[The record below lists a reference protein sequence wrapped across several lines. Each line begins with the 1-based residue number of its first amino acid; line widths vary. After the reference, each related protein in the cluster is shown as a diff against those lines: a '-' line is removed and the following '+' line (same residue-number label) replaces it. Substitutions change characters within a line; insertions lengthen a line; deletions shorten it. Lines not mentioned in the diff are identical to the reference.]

1 MWAMMEKLRMFFINK
16 TQNQKE
22 RHTAQAA
29 DHARQY
35 EKSAP
40 SGRFA
45 VPGERL
51 HQAGESKLH
60 ILPDFRSESPVS
72 RWMIPQLPARAVWAS

>member
-1 MWAMMEKLRMFFINK
+1 MFFINK

-22 RHTAQAA
+22 RHAAACTAMRGTTKKAL
-29 DHARQY
+29 RR
-35 EKSAP
+35 
-40 SGRFA
+40 GRFA

-60 ILPDFRSESPVS
+60 ILPDFGSESPVYGGLAGGWG
-72 RWMIPQLPARAVWAS
+72 R